1 MEEEEDISD
10 QLLLEEKIAAERQA
24 ILKEIEE
31 KNRIINMLY
40 NDMAEMVGGEQR
52 EMVNQIDT
60 NVTVA
65 RENAVQANKELDSAI
80 VEQKKAKKKYA
91 CIVVTLVILI
101 LACVGLLLFII

>member
-80 VEQKKAKKKYA
+80 VEQKKAKKKYV
-91 CIVVTLVILI
+91 CIVITLVILI